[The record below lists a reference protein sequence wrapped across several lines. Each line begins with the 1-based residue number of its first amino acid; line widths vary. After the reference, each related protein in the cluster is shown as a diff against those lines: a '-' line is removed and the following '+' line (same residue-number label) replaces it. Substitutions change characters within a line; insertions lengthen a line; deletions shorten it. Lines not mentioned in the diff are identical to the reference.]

1 MRIVSNSGP
10 ILSFVRAHRLTL
22 LRDVIEA
29 LTIPDAVYEEVVVR
43 GAGKP
48 GVEAVQQSEW
58 IIREHVQDRAFVNQ
72 LPHKLHL
79 GEREA
84 IALTKE
90 LGGILLVDEREARK
104 EARRVGIDY
113 VGSLRI
119 LKEAKDRGIIHEV
132 KPILDELITTG
143 TYMSDLFYQT
153 FLHEIGEM

>member
-1 MRIVSNSGP
+1 M
-10 ILSFVRAHRLTL
+10 
-22 LRDVIEA
+22 
-29 LTIPDAVYEEVVVR
+29 
-43 GAGKP
+43 
-48 GVEAVQQSEW
+48 
-58 IIREHVQDRAFVNQ
+58 NQ